1 MKDQMDHREKYPPTG
16 RRGNKKQKINL
27 EKGQLHGETK
37 MTIEGR
43 LIKRKE
49 LVKILGHP
57 ARIIMNSQL
66 SP

>member
-1 MKDQMDHREKYPPTG
+1 MKDQMDHREKYPQTG
-16 RRGNKKQKINL
+16 RRGNKKQKIKL

-37 MTIEGR
+37 MTREGR

-49 LVKILGHP
+49 LAKILGHP
-57 ARIIMNSQL
+57 ARITMNSEL